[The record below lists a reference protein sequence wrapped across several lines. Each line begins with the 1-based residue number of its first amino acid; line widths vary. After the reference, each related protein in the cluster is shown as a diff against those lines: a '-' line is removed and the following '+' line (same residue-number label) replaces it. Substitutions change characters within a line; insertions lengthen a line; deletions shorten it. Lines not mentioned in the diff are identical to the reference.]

1 MECKISKQ
9 RISSI
14 LVIVLFGIIMLNGV
28 SATSDFVNLDE
39 YDIEYV
45 YDEAVAGD
53 RFTIAVTITNQ
64 DNEDKSN
71 VIFEFDEED
80 PFEFIGDDDWNIG
93 DLNEGESVTKNFR
106 IEIDEDADSDD
117 YEI

>member
-1 MECKISKQ
+1 MEYRINEQ

-14 LVIVLFGIIMLNGV
+14 LAIVLFGIIMLNGVNVV

-39 YDIEYV
+39 YDIEYT
-45 YDEAVAGD
+45 YDEAMAGD
-53 RFTIAVTITNQ
+53 RFTLTVTITNQ

-80 PFEFIGDDDWNIG
+80 PFEFMGDDDWDIG
-93 DLNEGESVTKNFR
+93 E
-106 IEIDEDADSDD
+106 
-117 YEI
+117 